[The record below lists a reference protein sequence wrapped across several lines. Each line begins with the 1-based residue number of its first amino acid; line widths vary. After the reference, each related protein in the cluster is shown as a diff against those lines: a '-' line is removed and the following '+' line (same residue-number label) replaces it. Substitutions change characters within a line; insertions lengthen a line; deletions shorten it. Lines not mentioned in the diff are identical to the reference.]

1 MAFTLSRNRCD
12 NNANM
17 LSNID
22 LTTKEEKHHIR
33 MFFKKSIS
41 RLKDD
46 DQQLPQVR
54 NSCNP
59 VHTGSTD
66 VSRASFQNIHP
77 SQQKFK
83 MFENKIIKTL
93 VVVIQLLFLEVRL
106 EGQNNYCT
114 YLQSMILAILIA
126 NL

>member
-54 NSCNP
+54 NSCNT
-59 VHTGSTD
+59 VHTGSTN
-66 VSRASFQNIHP
+66 VIPLTFIPLNRNL
-77 SQQKFK
+77 KCLR
-83 MFENKIIKTL
+83 IIKTS
-93 VVVIQLLFLEVRL
+93 VVVIQLLFQVKLEV
-106 EGQNNYCT
+106 QNNYCT
-114 YLQSMILAILIA
+114 YSQSMTLAILIA

>member
-54 NSCNP
+54 NSCNT
-59 VHTGSTD
+59 VRSGSTD
-66 VSRASFQNIHP
+66 ASEASFQKIHP

-83 MFENKIIKTL
+83 VFENNQNIGCCNS
-93 VVVIQLLFLEVRL
+93 VVIS
-106 EGQNNYCT
+106 
-114 YLQSMILAILIA
+114 QSQIGRSE
-126 NL
+126 